1 MTKTIPSLIFTAL
14 ILLAPTDTFAQTK
27 SLSHHI
33 DFLQIGTTFG
43 GSLRNDSVQ
52 PVAGIAGYHFTVLK
66 MKRLNTL
73 GLGVSSMLVNGTDST
88 PSYQDIAITAPVI
101 NLRLGKLSHS
111 DRVPSPTFFLNINY
125 GYGLIHREHGIFMG
139 ISFGSTPQTKRG
151 P

>member
-1 MTKTIPSLIFTAL
+1 MIKTISLLIFTAL
-14 ILLAPTDTFAQTK
+14 ILLASTATFAQTK

-101 NLRLGKLSHS
+101 NLRLGKLPHS
-111 DRVPSPTFFLNINY
+111 DKVPSPTFFFNINY
-125 GYGLIHREHGIFMG
+125 GYGLIHKEHGIFMG
-139 ISFGSTPQTKRG
+139 ISFGSTPQTKSG
-151 P
+151 S